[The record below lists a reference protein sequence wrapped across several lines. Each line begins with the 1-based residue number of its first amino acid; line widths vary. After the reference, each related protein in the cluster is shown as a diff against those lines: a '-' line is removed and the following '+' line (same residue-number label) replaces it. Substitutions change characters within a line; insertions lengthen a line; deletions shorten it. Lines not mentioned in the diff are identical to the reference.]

1 MATTKRLVLTAAG
14 TQNIE
19 PDLVGS
25 RVEVLALCF
34 GISAATALPD
44 FRSHTSGTVHA
55 GPFDNA
61 APITMGS
68 PDHSEPLFKTD
79 VDNGLD
85 MVTAG
90 AGNVRGFIVYRVVP
104 K

>member
-1 MATTKRLVLTAAG
+1 MPSKRLVLTAAG

-19 PDLVGS
+19 PDLANF
-25 RVEVLALCF
+25 RVEVLAYAF
-34 GISAATALPD
+34 DVSAATALPD
-44 FRSHTSGTVHA
+44 FRSHTSGAVHA

-61 APITMGS
+61 AP
-68 PDHSEPLFKTD
+68 HSAGGGNDENPLFTTD
-79 VDNGLD
+79 VGNGLD